1 MKKYHVDSVGGT
13 PLLYHLS
20 KRDASK
26 FSSIEF
32 NGKSCVIKGQDG
44 KDELVITA
52 NYEECKVSFES
63 LPDAWPCCMQFP
75 NRELLITVTMRIK
88 DYTVINLNDPVE
100 MTMNEIEEKLGHKVS
115 IVNKPDK

>member
-1 MKKYHVDSVGGT
+1 MKKYHVDLVGGT

-20 KRDASK
+20 KKNTNK
-26 FSSIEF
+26 FNSIEF
-32 NGKSCVIKGQDG
+32 NGKSCVIKGQEG

-52 NYEECKVSFES
+52 NYDECGVSFES
-63 LPDAWPCCMQFP
+63 SIAAWPCSMKFP
-75 NRELLITVTMRIK
+75 QRELLITVTMRIK

-115 IVNKPDK
+115 IVNN